1 MGVVTFSKNWMY
13 WTSSFVA
20 IVLITFNKRLL
31 WRAFWT
37 FVAVATIAA
46 FVIQSI
52 FLIKEYLQF
61 QKTTNMQINVL
72 SPATFPAVTVCSL
85 NPYQYSK
92 INNSKSLADL
102 MIAYNYIVEAREA
115 RLRNQSTTKP
125 PQNLTDDQATFQREL
140 IRHKRQSGISGTFA
154 NQYNNTLFTIVN
166 SQAASTSAIVY
177 CNANTTSLNFNYN
190 SSTTAYMINVID
202 AVWYYCLGGMVCAI
216 PSTICQDYTDS
227 YELLQDINNCA
238 MGLTNTIPGFQ
249 YPPNN
254 TEANP
259 AAGMAIGVAKYLCT
273 TYANPK
279 CDYGDYAKPENK
291 YNGTYVYKHCTIKSN
306 STDTIKMSI
315 TQCDGSEL
323 TTSVAYP
330 SNCTTFMNQFV
341 KDLTDTMAQYDCG
354 KSCKYPN
361 PINQSTTVCGNSYY
375 YDLLSEWAEC
385 NLTSSTEFTS
395 TTALTTTELSTI
407 ELTTTESTTTELT
420 TTVKQPPLRQPP
432 TLLPIHPL
440 FLQPLYNKQALLLD
454 PRLA

>member
-1 MGVVTFSKNWMY
+1 
-13 WTSSFVA
+13 
-20 IVLITFNKRLL
+20 
-31 WRAFWT
+31 
-37 FVAVATIAA
+37 
-46 FVIQSI
+46 
-52 FLIKEYLQF
+52 
-61 QKTTNMQINVL
+61 
-72 SPATFPAVTVCSL
+72 
-85 NPYQYSK
+85 
-92 INNSKSLADL
+92 

-420 TTVKQPPLRQPP
+420 TTPTTTTKLLTTTVMETTTIEPT
-432 TLLPIHPL
+432 TLLTTTEQESTSTTATSTLEFSSSSSTTKIPTSTIESSTTSSSTTTIISTSL
-440 FLQPLYNKQALLLD
+440 STLLTTSTASMTTTESTSSTS
-454 PRLA
+454 PSTTSSSSN